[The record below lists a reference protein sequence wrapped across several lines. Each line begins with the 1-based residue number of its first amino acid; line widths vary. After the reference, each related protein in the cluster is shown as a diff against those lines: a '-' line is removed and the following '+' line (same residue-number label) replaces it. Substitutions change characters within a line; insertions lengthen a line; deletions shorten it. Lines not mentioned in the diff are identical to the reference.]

1 MPSEETWMLYAA
13 AIAACQA
20 MEKPLIGAL
29 APRSTWSHCGSLQA
43 EDHRV
48 VSEPSMAAEAGVL
61 ALSTDDAVA
70 SAPSAMFV
78 SAAACAGSGED
89 TASRPATSASAAAM
103 AGARRFGRVPRGGG
117 RGGEPR

>member
-1 MPSEETWMLYAA
+1 MLYAVA
-13 AIAACQA
+13 NADSQA
-20 MEKPLIGAL
+20 MEKPLIEAL

-78 SAAACAGSGED
+78 SAAACAGVEEV
-89 TASRPATSASAAAM
+89 TASRPATTASVTAIAVAPPV
-103 AGARRFGRVPRGGG
+103 RHLHP
-117 RGGEPR
+117 